1 MTLTATLRHAKQ
13 VLSTSAQIAPR
24 LPLDG
29 SGRNPQ
35 EMTADFDTVDYFTDQ
50 SLVPDPHPYF
60 DHLRSKCP
68 VVREPHYGVLAVT
81 GFEEATAVLK
91 DADTFSSCIAV
102 AGPFPPLPFT
112 PEGDDITDQIMAHRS
127 MMPMFE
133 HMVTMDP
140 PDHTNARSLLNRL
153 LTPSRLKE
161 NEDFM
166 WRLADECLDDFIAN
180 GKCEFLSAYA
190 KPFST
195 LVIADLLGVPEADHE
210 EFRSVLG
217 APRPGAQVGSLD
229 GELVGSNPLQWLD
242 DTFVA
247 YLEDRRK
254 TPRDDV
260 LTALAT
266 AKYPDGSTPDA
277 LDVARSA
284 TFLFAAG
291 QETTTKLLSAS
302 LRVLGDQPEIQE
314 ALRRDRSRIPTF
326 IEESL
331 RMDAPVKSQFRLAKK
346 NTRVGDMEVS
356 AGTTMMICPGAVNRD
371 PVRFENPHEFSLDR
385 KNVREHIAFGRG
397 VHSCPGGPLA
407 RVEGR
412 VSIERILDRM
422 SEITIDEDK
431 HGSAGSRSYN
441 YEPTFILRGL
451 TEINIKFTPTSA
463 PA

>member
-1 MTLTATLRHAKQ
+1 MSDS
-13 VLSTSAQIAPR
+13 STT
-24 LPLDG
+24 DY
-29 SGRNPQ
+29 
-35 EMTADFDTVDYFTDQ
+35 DTIDYFTDP

-68 VVREPHYGVLAVT
+68 VVREPNYGVMAIT
-81 GFEEATAVLK
+81 GFEEATTVLK
-91 DADTFSSCIAV
+91 DTDTFSSCIAV

-112 PEGDDITDQIMAHRS
+112 PEGDDITEQIAAHRAQ
-127 MMPMFE
+127 MPMFE

-153 LTPSRLKE
+153 LTPRRLKE

-166 WRLADECLDDFIAN
+166 WRLADQCLDDFIAD

-190 KPFST
+190 KPFSL
-195 LVIADLLGVPEADHE
+195 LVIADMLGVPEEDHE
-210 EFRSVLG
+210 EFRTVLG

-229 GELVGSNPLQWLD
+229 GDLVASNPLEWLD
-242 DTFVA
+242 EKFIS

-254 TPRDDV
+254 EPRDDV

-266 AKYPDGSTPDA
+266 ANYPDGSVPP
-277 LDVARSA
+277 VIEVVRSA

-302 LRVLGDQPEIQE
+302 LRVLGDRPDIQQ
-314 ALRRDRSRIPTF
+314 ALRDDRSRIPTF
-326 IEESL
+326 VEEAL

-346 NTRVGDMEVS
+346 NTKLGDIDVP
-356 AGTTMMICPGAVNRD
+356 AGTTMMVCPGAVNRD
-371 PVRFENPHEFSLDR
+371 PVRFEDPHTFSLDR

-412 VSIERILDRM
+412 VSLERILDRM
-422 SEITIDEDK
+422 ADIGIDEQF
-431 HGSAGSRSYN
+431 HGPADDRRYN

-451 TEINIKFTPTSA
+451 TELNITFKPVR
-463 PA
+463 

>member
-1 MTLTATLRHAKQ
+1 MTDS
-13 VLSTSAQIAPR
+13 STT
-24 LPLDG
+24 DY
-29 SGRNPQ
+29 
-35 EMTADFDTVDYFTDQ
+35 DTVDYFTDP

-68 VVREPHYGVLAVT
+68 VVKEPNYGVMAIT
-81 GFEEATAVLK
+81 GFEEATTVLK
-91 DADTFSSCIAV
+91 DTDLFSSCIAV

-112 PEGDDITDQIMAHRS
+112 PEGSDITEQIAAHRAQ
-127 MMPMFE
+127 MPMFE

-153 LTPSRLKE
+153 LTPRRLKE

-166 WRLADECLDDFIAN
+166 WRLADQCLDDFIAD

-190 KPFST
+190 KPFSL
-195 LVIADLLGVPEADHE
+195 LVIADMLGVPEEDHE
-210 EFRSVLG
+210 EFRTVLG

-229 GELVGSNPLQWLD
+229 GDLVASNPLEWLD
-242 DTFVA
+242 DKFSR

-254 TPRDDV
+254 EPRDDV

-266 AKYPDGSTPDA
+266 ANYPDGSVPPIIE
-277 LDVARSA
+277 VVRSA

-302 LRVLGDQPEIQE
+302 LRVLGDRPDIQQ
-314 ALRRDRSRIPTF
+314 ALRDDRSRIPTF
-326 IEESL
+326 VEEAL

-346 NTRVGDMEVS
+346 DTKLGDIDVP
-356 AGTTMMICPGAVNRD
+356 AGTTLMVCPGAVNRD
-371 PVRFENPHEFSLDR
+371 PVRFEDPHTFSLDR

-412 VSIERILDRM
+412 VSLERILDRM
-422 SEITIDEDK
+422 ADIGIDETF
-431 HGSAGSRSYN
+431 HGPADDRRYN

-451 TEINIKFTPTSA
+451 TDLHITFKPVR
-463 PA
+463 

>member
-1 MTLTATLRHAKQ
+1 MSET
-13 VLSTSAQIAPR
+13 
-24 LPLDG
+24 
-29 SGRNPQ
+29 NY
-35 EMTADFDTVDYFTDQ
+35 DTIDYFTDQ

-68 VVREPHYGVLAVT
+68 VVTEPNYGVMAIT
-81 GFEEATAVLK
+81 GFEEATTVLK
-91 DADTFSSCIAV
+91 DTDTFSSCIAV

-112 PEGDDITDQIMAHRS
+112 PEGDDITEQITAHRS
-127 MMPMFE
+127 QMPMFE

-153 LTPSRLKE
+153 LTPRRLKE

-166 WRLADECLDDFIAN
+166 WRLADQCLDDFIAD

-190 KPFST
+190 KPFSL
-195 LVIADLLGVPEADHE
+195 LVIADMLGVPEEDHE
-210 EFRSVLG
+210 EFRTVLG

-229 GELVGSNPLQWLD
+229 GDLVASNPLEWLD
-242 DTFVA
+242 EKFIS

-254 TPRDDV
+254 EPRDDV

-266 AKYPDGSTPDA
+266 ANYPDGSVPP
-277 LDVARSA
+277 VIEVVRSA

-302 LRVLGDQPEIQE
+302 LRVLGDRPDIQQ
-314 ALRRDRSRIPTF
+314 ALRDDRSRIPTF
-326 IEESL
+326 VEEAL

-346 NTRVGDMEVS
+346 NTKLGDIDVP
-356 AGTTMMICPGAVNRD
+356 AGTTMMVCPGAVNRD
-371 PVRFENPHEFSLDR
+371 PVRFEDPHTFSLDR

-412 VSIERILDRM
+412 VSLERILDRM
-422 SEITIDEDK
+422 ADIAIDEEF
-431 HGSAGSRSYN
+431 HGPADDRHYT

-451 TEINIKFTPTSA
+451 TDLNITFKPVR
-463 PA
+463 

>member
-1 MTLTATLRHAKQ
+1 MT
-13 VLSTSAQIAPR
+13 
-24 LPLDG
+24 D
-29 SGRNPQ
+29 SG
-35 EMTADFDTVDYFTDQ
+35 TTDYDTIDYFTDQ

-68 VVREPHYGVLAVT
+68 VVTEPNYGVMAIT
-81 GFEEATAVLK
+81 GFEEATTVLK
-91 DADTFSSCIAV
+91 DTDTFSSCIAV

-112 PEGDDITDQIMAHRS
+112 PEGDDITEQIAAHRAQ
-127 MMPMFE
+127 MPMFE

-153 LTPSRLKE
+153 LTPRRLKE

-166 WRLADECLDDFIAN
+166 WRLADQCLDDFIAD

-190 KPFST
+190 KPFSL
-195 LVIADLLGVPEADHE
+195 LVIADMLGVPEEDHE
-210 EFRSVLG
+210 EFRTVLG

-229 GELVGSNPLQWLD
+229 GDLVASNPLEWLD
-242 DTFVA
+242 EKFSG
-247 YLEDRRK
+247 YLEDRRSE
-254 TPRDDV
+254 PRDDV

-266 AKYPDGSTPDA
+266 ANYPDGSVPPIIE
-277 LDVARSA
+277 VVRSA

-302 LRVLGDQPEIQE
+302 LRVLGDRPDIQQ
-314 ALRRDRSRIPTF
+314 ALRDDRSRIPTF
-326 IEESL
+326 VEEAL

-346 NTRVGDMEVS
+346 NTKLGDIDVP
-356 AGTTMMICPGAVNRD
+356 AGTTMMVCPGAVNRD
-371 PVRFENPHEFSLDR
+371 PVRFEDPHTFSLDR

-412 VSIERILDRM
+412 VSLERILDRM
-422 SEITIDEDK
+422 ADIAIDEEF
-431 HGSAGSRSYN
+431 HGPADDRHYT

-451 TEINIKFTPTSA
+451 TDLNITFKPVR
-463 PA
+463 

>member
-1 MTLTATLRHAKQ
+1 M
-13 VLSTSAQIAPR
+13 S
-24 LPLDG
+24 
-29 SGRNPQ
+29 
-35 EMTADFDTVDYFTDQ
+35 DFDTIDYFTDQ

-68 VVREPHYGVLAVT
+68 VVREPNYGVLAVT
-81 GFEEATAVLK
+81 GYEEAATVLK
-91 DADTFSSCIAV
+91 DPDTFSSCIAV

-112 PEGDDITDQIMAHRS
+112 PEGDDITEQITAHRS
-127 MMPMFE
+127 QMPMFE

-166 WRLADECLDDFIAN
+166 WRLADEVLDDFIAN
-180 GKCEFLSAYA
+180 GRCEFLSAYA
-190 KPFST
+190 KPFSL
-195 LVIADLLGVPEADHE
+195 LVIADLLGVPQADHE
-210 EFRSVLG
+210 EFRVVLG
-217 APRPGAQVGSLD
+217 SPRPGSVVGSL
-229 GELVGSNPLQWLD
+229 EHESVGLNPLEWLD
-242 DTFVA
+242 EKFVG
-247 YLEDRRK
+247 YLEDRRES
-254 TPRDDV
+254 PRDDV

-266 AKYPDGSTPDA
+266 AKYPDGSTPPV
-277 LDVARSA
+277 LEVARSA

-302 LRVLGDQPEIQE
+302 MKVLGDHPDVL
-314 ALRRDRSRIPTF
+314 ATLRKDRSRIPVF
-326 IEESL
+326 VEEAL
-331 RMDAPVKSQFRLAKK
+331 RMDAPVKSQFRLARR
-346 NTRVGDMEVS
+346 NTTVGDMDVP
-356 AGTTMMICPGAVNRD
+356 AGTTLMVCPGAVNRD
-371 PVRFENPHEFSLDR
+371 PAKFEHPHEFDLNR

-422 SEITIDEDK
+422 ADIAIDEQL
-431 HGSAGSRSYN
+431 HGPPGDRSYT

-451 TEINIKFTPTSA
+451 TELNITFTPV
-463 PA
+463 P